1 VIRLRFYYHIPI
13 FGPYLRSRAMRKF
26 GREIG
31 EAFQR
36 GVDSVRPEV
45 IEAMQTVTRGM
56 PL

>member
-1 VIRLRFYYHIPI
+1 MIRLRFYYHIPI